1 MASVGAQA
9 KSCCWL
15 LLLCFFSTQG
25 DAQDANCNNA
35 TEQPVFDGID
45 PPAGNSTI
53 IYRIFGE
60 LLDQVTVAITAAGA
74 PNIPRIIERNS
85 SEILFRFGANATN
98 LRTIANVSLLPN
110 NSACETL
117 SRTVSL
123 HRFRKPNSVLVIIV
137 LPTIRLLPLQVKGWR
152 ADLRMLQQLDIAT
165 ICLY

>member
-25 DAQDANCNNA
+25 NAQNANCSNA

-60 LLDQVTVAITAAGA
+60 LLDQVVTVAITANGA
-74 PNIPRIIERNS
+74 PNIPRIIEQNS
-85 SEILFRFGANATN
+85 SEILFRFGANAAN

-123 HRFRKPNSVLVIIV
+123 HPFRKPNSVLVIIV
-137 LPTIRLLPLQVKGWR
+137 LLTIRLLPLQVKGWR
-152 ADLRMLQQLDIAT
+152 ADLRMLQLDTAT